1 MVGKSLNKLYR
12 LLSCSSVCAFLF
24 VGSTSASP
32 VSNIQEQRAL
42 YDRAQ
47 KLLDRRQISQYQ
59 SIRYKIAD
67 YPLTPYTDYRAFLIN
82 LKSKTPQQ
90 VNEFIQ
96 DNYSYPFS
104 SNVRAPYLESLA
116 YQRKWRQLLEF
127 QKSEPAGEAYQCY
140 YYTAVY
146 KVGDKQQAFD
156 GMGKLWLS
164 GDSISKHCDELIK
177 AWDNAGLKTDD
188 IILRRMLL
196 AFGERNNGLMRY
208 LKGQLSTTSAK
219 QKAAEMA
226 KLYSKPEK
234 VTQFANVHHMDD
246 SEFYRAQMTTALKN
260 LARKDVERAQV
271 AFSQVMAKNTFKDT
285 EKQSIA
291 EFIAF
296 RLMNTDSQPL
306 ANWRDDVIEM
316 SADNKLIERRI
327 RLAIQQADWQGIQGW
342 IAHLTPSARES
353 LRWQYWQGRSEIAL
367 GMHEQG
373 KTRLQNLLGK
383 RNFYSVAAA
392 GFMGVSAVYP
402 TTSLN
407 LDQTVLEPHKKA
419 LYRIQELID
428 RSKISSAKSEWNWL
442 LRHANIE
449 EKKMLAAYAADKNW
463 HHLTVKASISAK
475 LWDNVQLRFPI
486 AHQWWFDH
494 YAEKHG
500 IDPITLMSLARQESA
515 MDVNARSPVGARG
528 IMQIMPRT
536 AQYTARKYRIPY
548 NGARDL
554 YSVGK
559 NIEIGS
565 SYLNG
570 LLERFND
577 NRILAFAAYNAGPHR
592 VKKWRERSNENLDVY
607 AFIESIP
614 FNETRGY
621 VQNILMFETYYRD
634 LMGVDGQFLTKQ
646 EKLAKY

>member
-1 MVGKSLNKLYR
+1 M
-12 LLSCSSVCAFLF
+12 
-24 VGSTSASP
+24 
-32 VSNIQEQRAL
+32 SNIQEQRAL

-47 KLLDRRQISQYQ
+47 KLLDRRQVSQYQ
-59 SIRYKIAD
+59 SIRKKISD
-67 YPLTPYTDYRAFLIN
+67 YPLTPYTDYRAFLID
-82 LKSKTPQQ
+82 LSAKSPDQ

-96 DNYSYPFS
+96 YNYSYPFS
-104 SNVRAPYLESLA
+104 SSIRAPYIETLA
-116 YQRKWRQLLEF
+116 LQRKWKQLLEF
-127 QKSEPAGEAYQCY
+127 QYSEPSGEAYKCH
-140 YYTAVY
+140 YYTALY
-146 KVGDKQQAFD
+146 KVGQKEQAFE
-156 GMGKLWLS
+156 GMDKLWLS
-164 GDSISKHCDELIK
+164 GDSISKHCDYLIK
-177 AWDNAGLKTDD
+177 VWDKAGLKTDD

-196 AFGERNNGLMRY
+196 AFDERNNGLMKY
-208 LKGQLSTTSAK
+208 LKRQLKTAEAQK
-219 QKAAEMA
+219 KAAEITD
-226 KLYSKPEK
+226 LYSKPEM
-234 VTQFANVHHMDD
+234 VVRFARENAED
-246 SEFYRAQMTTALKN
+246 SDIYLMQVSSALKR
-260 LARKDVERAQV
+260 LARKDAEKAQV
-271 AFSQVMAKNTFKDT
+271 AFSQVMVNNSFKEED
-285 EKQSIA
+285 KQKLA
-291 EFIAF
+291 EFIVY
-296 RLMNTDSQPL
+296 RLMNTESEPL
-306 ANWRDDVIEM
+306 AKWRDDVIDM
-316 SADNKLIERRI
+316 SNEDKLIERRI
-327 RLAIQQADWQGIQGW
+327 RLAIQQADWRGTQRW
-342 IAHLTPSARES
+342 IAHLTPETRET
-353 LRWQYWQGRSEIAL
+353 LRWQYWLGRSEIAL
-367 GMHEQG
+367 GMHEHGQ
-373 KTRLQNLLGK
+373 TRLETLLGK

-392 GFMGVSAVYP
+392 GFMGVPVAYP
-402 TTSLN
+402 TTFLN
-407 LDQTVLEPHKKA
+407 LDHTVIEPHKRA

-428 RSKISSAKSEWNWL
+428 RSKISAAKTEWNWL
-442 LRHANIE
+442 LRNASIE

-536 AQYTARKYRIPY
+536 AQYTARKYRIRY

-570 LLERFND
+570 LLERFDD
-577 NRILAFAAYNAGPHR
+577 NRIFAFAAYNAGPHR

-634 LMGVDGQFLTKQ
+634 LMGVDGQFLTKR
-646 EKLAKY
+646 EKLARY